1 MVFRKKS
8 TKAKRS
14 IRKRVYRKKPVVSKA
29 IKTYVKRTISSNI
42 ENKIHVDYTINQ
54 NIVTASGGTN
64 FTHRG
69 LLPALSQ
76 GTSANQRIGNEVKVK
91 SAIIRGSVNLLPY
104 NAVTNPNNVPAYVMV
119 WIVRSKLKN
128 QLFSSSNAPN
138 DFFDTGSSSI
148 GPQGNL
154 LDTMFPINKQSWIC
168 YYKRMFKIGAGVTTG
183 GTISGY
189 PDNSSFSAKFYI
201 NYTKHLKKLKYAD
214 TVTGAQT
221 IPVNTNMN
229 IVYQCVSV
237 DGANSSLYVMSEYH
251 MTNTI
256 IYEDA

>member
-1 MVFRKKS
+1 MAFKRKPR
-8 TKAKRS
+8 AKRPV
-14 IRKRVYRKKPVVSKA
+14 RKRIYRKKVGVSKSVKA
-29 IKTYVKRTISSNI
+29 YVKRTISSNI
-42 ENKIHVDYTINQ
+42 ENKIHVDYATNQ
-54 NIVTASGGTN
+54 NIVTAAGGTN

-76 GTSANQRIGNEVKVK
+76 GVTANQRIGNEVKVK
-91 SAIIRGSVNLLPY
+91 SAIVRGSLNLLLY
-104 NAVTNPNNVPAYVMV
+104 NAITNPNPVPAYVMV

-138 DFFDTGSSSI
+138 DFFDIGNSAV

-168 YYKRMFKIGAGVTTG
+168 YYKRKFKIGAGVTTG
-183 GTISGY
+183 GNISGN
-189 PDNSSFSAKFYI
+189 PDNSSFCQSFYI
-201 NYTKHLKKLKYAD
+201 NYTKHLKKLKYD
-214 TVTGAQT
+214 DSTTGGQT
-221 IPVNTNMN
+221 IPVNTNIN
-229 IVYQCVSV
+229 IVFQCVSC
-237 DGANSSLYVMSEYH
+237 DGQASSAFVMSEYH